1 MEVDLS
7 TEVVTFRIVYAGPEG
22 ASTLRSLR
30 GLHMAARLDERDD
43 LNVMRTSEDRFVSF
57 LYSPR
62 SEPPLGGLKVAFQAV
77 AAPAPV
83 RAAAARRL
91 LLLSADALVFLP
103 ERLDPAGPET
113 RDAFRELMEDLA
125 IADRSPETLPIVV
138 QSYRDADPRL
148 VLDDLGPGRPRGL
161 AMIPVDGDT
170 VEGVLEV
177 FDAARAAA
185 RKRFRHLDPAD
196 GGWVARCLRGRRA
209 RPVPGRGRNATA
221 ADVSASEHLL
231 VRLLIAL
238 VLALAGLCLAL
249 VL

>member
-30 GLHMAARLDERDD
+30 GLHMAARADERDD
-43 LNVMRTSEDRFVSF
+43 INVMRTSEDRFVSF

-62 SEPPLGGLKVAFQAV
+62 AEPPLGGLRVAFQAV

-113 RDAFRELMEDLA
+113 RDAFRELMDDLA
-125 IADRSPETLPIVV
+125 IADRSPESLPIVV

-148 VLDDLGPGRPRGL
+148 ALEDLGPSRPRDL
-161 AMIPVDGDT
+161 EMIPVDGDT
-170 VEGVLEV
+170 VEGVLAV
-177 FDAARAAA
+177 FEAARTAA
-185 RKRFRHLDPAD
+185 RKRFRHLDRGE
-196 GGWVARCLRGRRA
+196 GGWVARCLRSRRA
-209 RPVPGRGRNATA
+209 RGGSGRRGDGPRSEPSTG
-221 ADVSASEHLL
+221 EHLL
-231 VRLLIAL
+231 VRVLIVL
-238 VLALAGLCLAL
+238 VLALGGLCLAL
-249 VL
+249 AL